1 MSSQLPQLRH
11 CVLLNGVVEVCHPQ
25 FHMTVSYI
33 TFEVALQDSVP
44 EMTQLIETSL
54 RSQGMVLGWCVIDAD
69 LQQQTLTVVGAL
81 QQ

>member
-1 MSSQLPQLRH
+1 
-11 CVLLNGVVEVCHPQ
+11 
-25 FHMTVSYI
+25 MTVSYI

-69 LQQQTLTVVGAL
+69 LQRQTLTVVGAL